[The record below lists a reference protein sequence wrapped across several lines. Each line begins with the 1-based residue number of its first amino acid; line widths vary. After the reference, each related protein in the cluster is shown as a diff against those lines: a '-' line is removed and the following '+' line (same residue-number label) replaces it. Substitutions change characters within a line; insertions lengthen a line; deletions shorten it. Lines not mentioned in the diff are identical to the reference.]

1 MIGRHLQEA
10 YHQGKRTVANVWNHA
25 VKFAGQL
32 DHGFGV
38 AKRLYGALQ
47 PAIQDLGGSQIN
59 QGIMRGFGAYEQGR
73 NQALS
78 GFNQVQAMQSRI
90 KKAVPEI
97 DF

>member
-10 YHQGKRTVANVWNHA
+10 YHQGKRTVGNIWNHA

-47 PAIQDLGGSQIN
+47 PAIQDFGQLN
-59 QGIMRGFGAYEQGR
+59 QGIMRGIGAYEQGR
-73 NQALS
+73 NQVLS
-78 GFNQVQAMQSRI
+78 GYNQVQAMQSRI

>member
-10 YHQGKRTVANVWNHA
+10 YHQGKRTVGNLWNHA
-25 VKFAGQL
+25 VKIAAQL

-47 PAIQDLGGSQIN
+47 PAIQDFGQLN
-59 QGIMRGFGAYEQGR
+59 QGIMRGIGAYEQGR
-73 NQALS
+73 NQVLS
-78 GFNQVQAMQSRI
+78 GYNQVQAMQSRI

>member
-10 YHQGKRTVANVWNHA
+10 YNHGKRTVGNIWNHA

-47 PAIQDLGGSQIN
+47 PAIQDFGQLN
-59 QGIMRGFGAYEQGR
+59 QGIMRGIGAYEQGR
-73 NQALS
+73 NQVLS
-78 GFNQVQAMQSRI
+78 GYNQVQAMQSRI

>member
-1 MIGRHLQEA
+1 MIGRHLREA
-10 YHQGKRTVANVWNHA
+10 YHQGKRTVANIWNHT

-47 PAIQDLGGSQIN
+47 PAIQDFGGLN
-59 QGIMRGFGAYEQGR
+59 QGIMRGISAYEQGR

-78 GFNQVQAMQSRI
+78 GYNQVQAMQSRI

>member
-25 VKFAGQL
+25 VKWAGQI

-47 PAIQDLGGSQIN
+47 PAIQDFGGLN
-59 QGIMRGFGAYEQGR
+59 QGIMKGISAYEQGR

>member
-1 MIGRHLQEA
+1 MIGRQLQEA
-10 YHQGKRTVANVWNHA
+10 YHQGKRTVGNIWNHA
-25 VKFAGQL
+25 VKWAGQI

-47 PAIQDLGGSQIN
+47 PAIQDLGGSQVN
-59 QGIMRGFGAYEQGR
+59 QSIMRGIGAYEQGR

-78 GFNQVQAMQSRI
+78 GYNQVQAMQSRI

-97 DF
+97 NF

>member
-1 MIGRHLQEA
+1 MIGRHLQEV
-10 YHQGKRTVANVWNHA
+10 YSQGKRTVANVWNHA
-25 VKFAGQL
+25 VKFAGQI

-47 PAIQDLGGSQIN
+47 PAIQDFGGLN
-59 QGIMRGFGAYEQGR
+59 QGIMKGISAYESGR
-73 NQALS
+73 KDVMSAY
-78 GFNQVQAMQSRI
+78 NQVQAMQSRI

>member
-10 YHQGKRTVANVWNHA
+10 YHQGKRTVGNIWNHA

-47 PAIQDLGGSQIN
+47 PAIQDFGQLN
-59 QGIMRGFGAYEQGR
+59 QGIMRGIGAYEQGR
-73 NQALS
+73 NRVLS
-78 GFNQVQAMQSRI
+78 GYNQVQAMQSRI

>member
-1 MIGRHLQEA
+1 MISRHLQEA

-25 VKFAGQL
+25 VKWAGQI
-32 DHGFGV
+32 DHGFSV
-38 AKRLYGALQ
+38 AKRLYGAVQ
-47 PAIQDLGGSQIN
+47 PAIQDFGGLN
-59 QGIMRGFGAYEQGR
+59 QGIMKGISAYEQGR

>member
-25 VKFAGQL
+25 VKFAGQI
-32 DHGFGV
+32 DHGFSV

-47 PAIQDLGGSQIN
+47 PAIQDFGGLS
-59 QGIMRGFGAYEQGR
+59 QGIMRGISAYESGR
-73 NQALS
+73 KDVLS
-78 GFNQVQAMQSRI
+78 GYNQVQAMQSRI

>member
-1 MIGRHLQEA
+1 MISRHLQEA
-10 YHQGKRTVANVWNHA
+10 YSQGKRTVGNIWNHA

-47 PAIQDLGGSQIN
+47 PAIQDFGQLN
-59 QGIMRGFGAYEQGR
+59 QGIMRGIGAYEQGR
-73 NQALS
+73 NQVLS
-78 GFNQVQAMQSRI
+78 GYNQVQAMQSRI

>member
-1 MIGRHLQEA
+1 MISRHLQEA

-25 VKFAGQL
+25 VKWAGQI

-47 PAIQDLGGSQIN
+47 PAIQDFQGLN
-59 QGIMRGFGAYEQGR
+59 QGIMRGISAYESGR
-73 NQALS
+73 KDVMS
-78 GFNQVQAMQSRI
+78 GYNQVQNLQSRI

>member
-1 MIGRHLQEA
+1 MIGRHLQEV
-10 YHQGKRTVANVWNHA
+10 YHQGKRTVGNIWNHA

-47 PAIQDLGGSQIN
+47 PAIQDFGQLN
-59 QGIMRGFGAYEQGR
+59 QGIMRGIGAYEQGR
-73 NQALS
+73 NQVLS
-78 GFNQVQAMQSRI
+78 GYNQVQAMQSRI